1 MNQGNKTKEEL
12 IHEVLELKQ
21 RIADMES
28 SETRRKRVE
37 EALRESEKKY
47 STIIEKSND
56 GIVILQDGVF
66 KYINPKM
73 VEMAHFPAKDLLG
86 KSFIDFVAPNFKNLV
101 IQRYQRR
108 ISGENVPDRYEIEII
123 TREGTTIPVEIN
135 PSLIEY
141 EGKPADMAIIRDIT
155 ERKKADQEMVI
166 AQKLESLGTLAGGI
180 AHDFNNLLQTILGNV
195 SLARMYLA
203 TRSSEGVS
211 SLLERAEETL
221 ETAKQLSFRLLT
233 FSKGGDPLRRASS
246 AEDILRKSIDLSL
259 RGSNVNC
266 DLALPHDLWPIEIDE
281 GQMTQVFNNILINA
295 KEAMPDGG
303 TISIS
308 ARNTIISQS
317 DPLPLKEGKYV
328 QVSIKDH
335 GIGMSDD
342 IMSKI
347 FDPYFSTKGLG
358 SRKGSGLGLSI
369 CLSIVAKHEGH
380 ISFESEKG
388 TGTTFHIF
396 LPALKETSCRQE
408 TGEAQPQDISRK
420 RLLFMD
426 DDANIRHLVG
436 EMMEYLG
443 YEAEFAGTGEEAIEI
458 YHRSK
463 ESGEPFGVVILDL
476 TVQGGMGG
484 DKAIKKLIE
493 IDPDVKAVISSG
505 YVDAPV
511 MRDYE
516 QYGFVDAMVKPYR
529 MEQLKEIL
537 DKLFRSAC

>member
-1 MNQGNKTKEEL
+1 MNDGDKTKEQL
-12 IHEVLELKQ
+12 IHEVLELSQ

-28 SETRRKRVE
+28 SEIKRKRVQ
-37 EALRESEKKY
+37 EALKESEKKY
-47 STIIEKSND
+47 ATIIEKSND
-56 GIVILQDGVF
+56 GIVILQDGAF

-73 VEMAHFPAKDLLG
+73 VEIAHFDVKDLLG
-86 KSFIDFVAPNFKNLV
+86 KSFIDFVAPNFKDLV
-101 IQRYQRR
+101 LRRYQKR
-108 ISGENVPDRYEIEII
+108 ISGESVPEKYEIEII
-123 TREGTTIPVEIN
+123 TREGRTIPVEIS

-141 EGKPADMAIIRDIT
+141 DGKPADMAIIRDIT
-155 ERKKADQEMVI
+155 ERKKVEHEMII
-166 AQKLESLGTLAGGI
+166 AQKLESVGTLAGGI
-180 AHDFNNLLQTILGNV
+180 AHDFNNLLQAILGNV

-203 TRSSEGVS
+203 SHSSESVS
-211 SLLERAEETL
+211 SLLEQAEETL

-233 FSKGGDPLRRASS
+233 FSKGGEPLRRVSS

-259 RGSNVNC
+259 SGSNVTC
-266 DLALPHDLWPIEIDE
+266 DLTLPHDLWPIEIDE
-281 GQMTQVFNNILINA
+281 GQMTQVFNNILMNA

-303 TISIS
+303 TVSIS
-308 ARNTIISQS
+308 ARNTIIQQS
-317 DPLPLKEGKYV
+317 DPLPLKEGAYV

-335 GIGMSDD
+335 GLGMTED

-347 FDPYFSTKGLG
+347 FDPYFSTRGLG

-380 ISFESEKG
+380 ISVESEKG
-388 TGTTFHIF
+388 TGTNFHVY
-396 LPALKETSCRQE
+396 LPALKETSCGQE
-408 TGEAQPQDISRK
+408 SAKAQPQDISRR

-426 DDANIRHLVG
+426 DDENIRHLVG
-436 EMMEYLG
+436 EMVEFLG
-443 YEAEFAGTGEEAIEI
+443 YEAEFAEDGEEAVEK
-458 YHRSK
+458 YRRSK
-463 ESGEPFGVVILDL
+463 ESGEPFDVVILDL

-493 IDPDVKAVISSG
+493 IDPDVKAIISSG

-529 MEQLKEIL
+529 MEQLKETL
-537 DKLFRSAC
+537 DKLCSAG